1 MSKIRCKR
9 KADIRQKLLRL
20 NQRVSS
26 VMCQVSEEIIKTIE
40 IPEVS
45 SNKSHEVAAISQSDA
60 DEHVDQ
66 NSFINTNTEVL
77 SQLES
82 KENEVSEEFSHTKI
96 CNDSSPKTQ
105 ESLLQERILPNFKGR
120 TNINVGQSFQSYNTY
135 PSVF

>member
-1 MSKIRCKR
+1 MSKIRFKR
-9 KADIRQKLLRL
+9 KREEDIRQKLLRL

-120 TNINVGQSFQSYNTY
+120 TNINVGQSFQSYNT
-135 PSVF
+135 